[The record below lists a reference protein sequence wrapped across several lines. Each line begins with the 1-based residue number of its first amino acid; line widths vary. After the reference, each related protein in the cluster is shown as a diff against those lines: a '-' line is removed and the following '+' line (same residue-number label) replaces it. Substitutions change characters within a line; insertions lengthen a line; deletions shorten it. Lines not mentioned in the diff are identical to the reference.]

1 MNFDQKA
8 VKFLANFYI
17 NGDKHWTHGSLK
29 PKSIVLAQPQ
39 TALMLS
45 GPESTGGEMW
55 PPAMQELPAPFKMQ
69 ASPLQGPPRICT
81 RNLKE
86 LWLERRPPIVTDL
99 DVPGPTKGR
108 WPQGMADRVVTE

>member
-1 MNFDQKA
+1 
-8 VKFLANFYI
+8 
-17 NGDKHWTHGSLK
+17 
-29 PKSIVLAQPQ
+29 
-39 TALMLS
+39 MLS

-86 LWLERRPPIVTDL
+86 LCEWGSLV
-99 DVPGPTKGR
+99 
-108 WPQGMADRVVTE
+108 